1 MEWTLEDQEH
11 HLLVKVI
18 DRLLYKL
25 NDLVRPYVHKLLVVI
40 ELPLIDEGHYT
51 RVEGTVEGCEIISNM
66 SKSRACSGC
75 KQPLT
80 LNTDPARPN
89 SPSSGVGIIV
99 AARLMVSHEAEGEEL
114 RGIYHFVKEV
124 TSPSPGCRS

>member
-1 MEWTLEDQEH
+1 MEWTLEDQEC

-18 DRLLYKL
+18 DQLLYKL
-25 NDLVRPYVHKLLVVI
+25 DDLMRLYVHKLLIVI
-40 ELPLIDEGHYT
+40 ELLLIDEGHYAC
-51 RVEGTVEGCEIISNM
+51 VEGTVEGREIISNL
-66 SKSRACSGC
+66 SKSHACSGC

-80 LNTDPARPN
+80 PNTDPACPN

-99 AARLMVSHEAEGEEL
+99 TARLMVSHEAEGEEL

-124 TSPSPGCRS
+124 TSPSPGRHS